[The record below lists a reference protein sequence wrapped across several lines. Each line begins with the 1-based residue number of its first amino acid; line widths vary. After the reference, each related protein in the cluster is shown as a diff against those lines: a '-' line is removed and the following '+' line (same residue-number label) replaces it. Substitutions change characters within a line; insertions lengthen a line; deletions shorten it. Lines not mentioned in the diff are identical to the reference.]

1 MNPVYNPTVSS
12 PLLSPLFAS
21 TSWACYSGG
30 PVGISCCVSVPPYQ
44 SSLFTSSPCGI
55 ALPDLHWGCSPL
67 SGSEVGISCCASV
80 PPYQSSPFTSSPCA
94 IASPDLY
101 WGCSS
106 LSEGQVGISHLASV
120 PPVPY
125 MSSILPSP
133 PYQPTSLPLPPYGM
147 ASPGFYWGWSPLLPP
162 DSQWGNSPWLSPQ
175 FYSLQHPFPNI
186 IPYTTDLLTTSVV
199 ATEPTSGGEIAKS
212 SSFLDERKLTDEA
225 RAITSV
231 AAAGSA
237 AAAVFTAPTSAAK
250 ASISAALASSNV
262 PAAETDTPPAEKSEL
277 TPLEKVLKSPQTA
290 DLTDGDFQ
298 LFPDVGPRKIDV
310 IMFRGFEYRR
320 DRGSQ
325 KYKFNQKWVCRHAN
339 KTECKGKLKL
349 NVRDPTKFPQDTL
362 VTSLCDHN
370 HEPIQSSDLPITSQS
385 DTSMPSAH
393 SDDDPSESE
402 PTSLTTTKFWQL
414 LGISQP
420 DHDTYLAVI
429 HVRRPR
435 DFRERENP
443 RSCIQP

>member
-1 MNPVYNPTVSS
+1 
-12 PLLSPLFAS
+12 
-21 TSWACYSGG
+21 
-30 PVGISCCVSVPPYQ
+30 
-44 SSLFTSSPCGI
+44 
-55 ALPDLHWGCSPL
+55 
-67 SGSEVGISCCASV
+67 
-80 PPYQSSPFTSSPCA
+80 
-94 IASPDLY
+94 
-101 WGCSS
+101 
-106 LSEGQVGISHLASV
+106 
-120 PPVPY
+120 
-125 MSSILPSP
+125 MS
-133 PYQPTSLPLPPYGM
+133 
-147 ASPGFYWGWSPLLPP
+147 
-162 DSQWGNSPWLSPQ
+162 
-175 FYSLQHPFPNI
+175 
-186 IPYTTDLLTTSVV
+186 
-199 ATEPTSGGEIAKS
+199 
-212 SSFLDERKLTDEA
+212 DEA

-250 ASISAALASSNV
+250 ASISAALAPSNV

-290 DLTDGDFQ
+290 DLTDGEFQ

-349 NVRDPTKFPQDTL
+349 NVRDPARFPQDTS

-370 HEPIQSSDLPITSQS
+370 HEPIQGSDLPITMQS
-385 DTSMPSAH
+385 GEPVPSTHLDDTPTETGGTSP
-393 SDDDPSESE
+393 ES
-402 PTSLTTTKFWQL
+402 TLLTTTKFWQL

-429 HVRRPR
+429 HVRRQR
-435 DFRERENP
+435 DSSEQEKAS
-443 RSCIQP
+443 SCI